1 MSRAATTRD
10 RARSGGRGRTP
21 HGGTAVV
28 PLRSPRR
35 RPGGRPGRRTS
46 PRRRWLVRAAVLAAV
61 VGLACWVVL
70 ASPLLAVRTV
80 QVDGVDTLSA
90 DQVVD
95 TAGIGRGTP
104 LVRVDTAAAAARVAA
119 LPQVAA
125 VEVTRGWPQTVVVT
139 LVERVPVAVVE
150 YAGSRSLVDR
160 DGVLFDTITGAPPS
174 GVVPL
179 AVEDPGPDDAATTAA
194 LGALTSLP
202 RDVRG
207 QVTGV
212 AATSADD
219 VRLTLTDGRV
229 VLWGSAEQTDRKSRV
244 LDGLLDQIEAGTLAP
259 AGTLDVSTPDAVV
272 LR

>member
-21 HGGTAVV
+21 HGGSTAVT
-28 PLRSPRR
+28 PLRSRRR
-35 RPGGRPGRRTS
+35 RPGRSGRARH

-61 VGLACWVVL
+61 VGLACWAVY
-70 ASPLLAVRTV
+70 ASPLLAVHTV
-80 QVDGVDTLSA
+80 RVDGASSLSSE
-90 DQVVD
+90 QVVEA
-95 TAGIGRGTP
+95 AGIGTGTP
-104 LVRVDTAAAAARVAA
+104 LVRVDTATAADRVAR

-150 YAGSRSLVDR
+150 SAGGRSLVDR
-160 DGVLFDTITGAPPS
+160 DGVLFDTITGGPPP

-179 AVEDPGPDDAATTAA
+179 TVRDPGPEDAATTAA

-202 RDVRG
+202 REVRG
-207 QVTGV
+207 QVT
-212 AATSADD
+212 ALSATSADD
-219 VRLTLTDGRV
+219 VTLTLTDGRT
-229 VLWGSAEQTDRKSRV
+229 VLWGSAAQTDRKSQV
-244 LDGLLDQIEAGTLAP
+244 LDALLDQIAAGTLEP